1 MEAEVRRNIYIYI
14 FFLRGEFVSRPL
26 FAPCKKLFLFN
37 VLVLML
43 SIVKKGLQRLLP
55 PPKGV

>member
-1 MEAEVRRNIYIYI
+1 MEAEVRRNIYS
-14 FFLRGEFVSRPL
+14 FSPHGVVVSRPL

-37 VLVLML
+37 VLVLVL
-43 SIVKKGLQRLLP
+43 SIAKKGLQRLLP